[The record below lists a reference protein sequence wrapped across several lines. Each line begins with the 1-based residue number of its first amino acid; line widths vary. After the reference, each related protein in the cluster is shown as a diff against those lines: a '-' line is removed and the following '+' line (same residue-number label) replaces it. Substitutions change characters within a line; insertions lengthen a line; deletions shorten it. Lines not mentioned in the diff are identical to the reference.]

1 MRSLPDGGELEAS
14 FELPVADAVV
24 VEGLMA

>member
-1 MRSLPDGGELEAS
+1 MRSLPDGGELEGS
-14 FELPVADAVV
+14 FEVPAADVVV